1 MNSLESMIKTLSQS
15 VHTYASTDT
24 ANSAGSNNNLFLLLL
39 ILIPII
45 IIIVMV
51 MRKKKKSDGVSRY
64 EGRAVKDEVW
74 RTLKRFLKDNG
85 EVGQEIVDS
94 YVVKV
99 PNPYDKSKMTPQQ
112 RVDYE
117 AKQAHL
123 KELKATDKAAYKV
136 EYKAYKKAMSRVPEE
151 YMIWFI
157 SRDTKTGVV
166 ADPRIILCR
175 IEYVRTDSKNRER
188 MINIVGLQDYDK
200 QMEWI
205 KPIKDKDDRL
215 FEKQQQSREKA
226 LAKKQAKE
234 AKKNKK
240 NSTPN
245 QDEFSDIIVK
255 TTEVMDPNTSS
266 SSTIA

>member
-1 MNSLESMIKTLSQS
+1 MNILNSIVNTLSQTTT
-15 VHTYASTDT
+15 TYAASDT
-24 ANSAGSNNNLFLLLL
+24 SSSGSNNNLFLLLL

-45 IIIVMV
+45 IIVVMV
-51 MRKKKKSDGVSRY
+51 MRKRKKSDGVSRY

-85 EVGQEIVDS
+85 EVGQEIIDS

-112 RVDYE
+112 KVDFE
-117 AKQAHL
+117 AQQARL
-123 KELKATDKAAYKV
+123 KELKKTDKAAYKI
-136 EYKAYKKAMSRVPEE
+136 EHKAYKKALSRVPEE

-157 SRDTKTGVV
+157 SRDTKSGAV

-175 IEYVRTDSKNRER
+175 IEYKRTDRKNRER
-188 MINIVGLQDYDK
+188 MINIIGLQEYDK

-215 FEKQQQSREKA
+215 FEKQQQARDKA

-240 NSTPN
+240 EPVTEN
-245 QDEFSDIIVK
+245 EFSDIIVK
-255 TTEVMDPNTSS
+255 STDVVTTDTNV
-266 SSTIA
+266 A